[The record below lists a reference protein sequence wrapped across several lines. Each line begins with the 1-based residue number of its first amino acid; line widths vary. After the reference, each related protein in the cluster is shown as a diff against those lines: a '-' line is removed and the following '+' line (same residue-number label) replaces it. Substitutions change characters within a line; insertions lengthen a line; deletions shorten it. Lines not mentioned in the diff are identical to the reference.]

1 MLPQFRPGLVGILA
15 TVDPGGPHAI
25 PVSALARLGDDA
37 LLLALAHGRGSLA
50 RLRADR
56 RVALALVEEG
66 FSMTAHGPARV
77 VADPLPGAEFMAAV
91 RLDVERLEDTRR
103 ARTLIDA
110 GIRWRWA
117 DEGSAE
123 RDARVRAA
131 LTALAADPRYWR

>member
-1 MLPQFRPGLVGILA
+1 
-15 TVDPGGPHAI
+15 
-25 PVSALARLGDDA
+25 
-37 LLLALAHGRGSLA
+37 
-50 RLRADR
+50 
-56 RVALALVEEG
+56 
-66 FSMTAHGPARV
+66 
-77 VADPLPGAEFMAAV
+77 MAAV